1 LGGTGAG
8 TCGETDAD
16 KPGVEAAEG
25 SGATGGD
32 GTGAGTVGTD
42 GAEDVT
48 AAADGGPIARALDDV
63 TGAVCGLS
71 GGANSRIRRD
81 RPTKPIAIAAA
92 P

>member
-8 TCGETDAD
+8 TCAEAD
-16 KPGVEAAEG
+16 KRGVGAAEG

-32 GTGAGTVGTD
+32 GTGVGTVRTD
-42 GAEDVT
+42 GPEDGT
-48 AAADGGPIARALDDV
+48 AAADGCPVARALDDV

-71 GGANSRIRRD
+71 GGANSRIRSD